1 MRKLLFIILMPFL
14 GIAQDFT
21 ANGINYTV
29 TSSTVP
35 LTASVARH
43 THFTG
48 AAEIPETV
56 VYNSENYAVTAIAD
70 EAFKGNYNLTSVSI
84 GDAVTSVGEHAFN
97 NCVALTSV
105 TIGNSVISIGN
116 SAFDRCKRLTSI
128 TIPNSVASIGS
139 LAFFGCF
146 GLTSL
151 TIPSSV
157 TVIGRSAFSSCTGL
171 TSVTIPNSVTTIKE
185 YAFYNCSALTSVTI
199 PNSVTTIGEAT
210 FFLCTGLISVT
221 IPNSVTTIEN
231 SAFDRC
237 KGLTSI
243 TIPNSVTSIGEDT
256 FAGCS
261 GLTSVTIPNSVTAIG
276 NSAFRGCTNLN
287 LVNCY
292 ITTPLIIDESV
303 FSDVKISKARLNVP
317 AGTEAAYQAAAVW
330 QDFSPISASLLSNH
344 SFAIE
349 SALKIYPNPV
359 SEILN
364 IALQEGLQLQKVNF
378 YNTLGQLIKT
388 TNHLETNV
396 SSFAKG
402 NYFVE
407 VITNQG
413 KATKTIIIQ

>member
-1 MRKLLFIILMPFL
+1 MKKLLFLILIPFL

-21 ANGINYTV
+21 ANRINYTI
-29 TSSTVP
+29 TSSTAPFTVK
-35 LTASVARH
+35 VARNAN
-43 THFTG
+43 FTG

-56 VYNSENYAVTAIAD
+56 AYNSENYAVTAIR
-70 EAFKGNYNLTSVSI
+70 ESAFFSCQGLTSVNVGNFVRSI
-84 GDAVTSVGEHAFN
+84 GKNAF
-97 NCVALTSV
+97 ALCS
-105 TIGNSVISIGN
+105 N
-116 SAFDRCKRLTSI
+116 LTSI
-128 TIPNSVASIGS
+128 TIPNNTVTSIGDA
-139 LAFFGCF
+139 AFERCS
-146 GLTSL
+146 GLTSV
-151 TIPSSV
+151 TIPNSV
-157 TVIGRSAFSSCTGL
+157 TTIGKGSFAGCSGLISITIPNSVTSIGDGSFARCSGL

-185 YAFYNCSALTSVTI
+185 GTFFNCSGLTSVTIPNSVTSIGDGSFARCSGLTSVTI
-199 PNSVTTIGEAT
+199 PNSVTTIKEGT
-210 FFLCTGLISVT
+210 FF
-221 IPNSVTTIEN
+221 N
-231 SAFDRC
+231 
-237 KGLTSI
+237 
-243 TIPNSVTSIGEDT
+243 
-256 FAGCS
+256 CS

-276 NSAFRGCTNLN
+276 EDAFEGCRSLKT
-287 LVNCY
+287 VNCH
-292 ITTPLIIDESV
+292 ITSPLVINANV
-303 FSDVKISKARLNVP
+303 FGNITQSNCALNVP
-317 AGTEAAYQAAAVW
+317 TGTQVAYQAAAVW
-330 QDFSPISASLLSNH
+330 RNFSPISGGLLSNH